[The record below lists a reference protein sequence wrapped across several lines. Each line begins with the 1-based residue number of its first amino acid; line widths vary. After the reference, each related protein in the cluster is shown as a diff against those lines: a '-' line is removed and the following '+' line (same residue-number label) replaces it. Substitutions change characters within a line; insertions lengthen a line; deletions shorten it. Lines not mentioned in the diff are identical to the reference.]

1 MSRIEGKNPQVVE
14 VKTSLEDIYGLIEY
28 KMKETNITYTERVEN
43 GLSVVIDPHDLHQVM
58 INLIINA
65 VQSMKNGGV
74 LGIQAYRNNSEV
86 TLKVSDTG
94 EGIDE
99 KNLQKIFDPFYTTK
113 QPGEGTGLGLWLTY
127 EIVNNYHGEI
137 SVQSTRGKGTTFTV
151 TFKGG

>member
-28 KMKETNITYTERVEN
+28 KMKEKNITYNERVED

-58 INLIINA
+58 INLMINA
-65 VQSMKNGGV
+65 VQSMKNGGL

-99 KNLQKIFDPFYTTK
+99 NNLQKIFDPFYTTK
-113 QPGEGTGLGLWLTY
+113 QTGEGTGLGLWLIY
-127 EIVNNYHGEI
+127 EIVNNYNGEI

-151 TFKGG
+151 TFKRG